1 METMYIDSLREWRSG
16 VVVNRGGLWRY
27 RLATCSCRR
36 YITKTSTPFP
46 EGESQQTIKQ
56 STTQQYGTLNGS

>member
-1 METMYIDSLREWRSG
+1 METMYIDSLREWRLG

-46 EGESQQTIKQ
+46 KGNSTNNSTVKQ
-56 STTQQYGTLNGS
+56 STIQQYGN